1 MWKDEEFSDILH
13 EIFTRQL
20 GQAVKSLENY
30 LLVHPLSGGQDSLQT
45 LRSEYTLLMDYW
57 KKGFVDPQRD
67 NLYNQLLRR
76 LYMLV
81 ADALFQ
87 KRIGLSSVL
96 STCYQR
102 SRIEGKDW
110 AMATIKEQLEAYVSN
125 VAMLELEP
133 EHVRQ
138 KKGETIYVEHQKYM
152 SQLFCYLLTSPQLS
166 ESAGEAMGEVL
177 LSPTVDVFDQQLMIS
192 ALTISCMSVF
202 DLTKF
207 KMFVNVYQH
216 AADENLRQ
224 RALVGL
230 AFSLS
235 KGVSEYFPEVTASV
249 RQLCADESF
258 RRELTELQIQMVYC
272 MDTDDDSRYIK
283 DEIMPDLIKGNNL
296 QVTRKGLVEIEEDQ
310 LENILHPETAEQD
323 MEKMEDSMRKMADM
337 QRRGSDIYYAGF
349 SQMKRYPFFND
360 LSNWFVPFYPQH
372 PSISKIWEQSKGQKF
387 LRTITSLGAFCDSDK
402 YSFVLAFNE
411 VLSHL
416 PEQMLKMIDSGEA
429 APMAV
434 GGEVPFEEQRN
445 PAFRR
450 RVYLQSLYRFFRLFP
465 QRAEFCNPFER
476 EKVIFFCNP
485 AFTDA
490 DLSKEALEIAS
501 FLSKKKKYQK
511 AVEVLDIVVQEKRDA
526 EYCLMMGNLKMHLG
540 INSESERF
548 AVRDYYA
555 KALELLNNSQDDKIR
570 ERALKGYARALFS
583 LEQYE
588 EALKAYDQLLIVQP
602 DNRYAQLNSA
612 VCLVNL
618 DRYEEA
624 LKLLYKLNYENEQ
637 DDAVNRV
644 LAWALTLSEKY
655 DQAAKIYGHLLTQ
668 DTKNPADLLN
678 YGYCMWFRKDITG
691 AVSLFRQYVNSEE
704 GGKDNLKDD
713 FLSSEHDLIV
723 SRGISDIEILLMLD
737 AVSS

>member
-1 MWKDEEFSDILH
+1 MWKDEEFSNILP
-13 EIFTRQL
+13 EIFSRQL
-20 GQAVKSLENY
+20 GPAIKSLENY

-45 LRSEYTLLMDYW
+45 LRSEYTLLVDYW

-67 NLYNQLLRR
+67 NLYHQLLRR

-96 STCYQR
+96 STCYQH

-110 AMATIKEQLEAYVSN
+110 AMATIREQLEAYVSN

-152 SQLFCYLLTSPQLS
+152 SLLFCYLLTSPQLS
-166 ESAGEAMGEVL
+166 ESTGEAMGEVL
-177 LSPTVDVFDQQLMIS
+177 LSPTVDVFDQQLMVS
-192 ALTISCMSVF
+192 ALTLSCMNVF

-207 KMFVNVYQH
+207 RLFVNIYRN
-216 AADENLRQ
+216 ASDENLRQ

-230 AFSLS
+230 VFALS
-235 KGVSEYFPEVTASV
+235 KDVSEHFPEVTTSI
-249 RQLCADESF
+249 RQLCANETF

-272 MDTDDDSRYIK
+272 MDADDDSRFIK
-283 DEIMPDLIKGNNL
+283 DEIMPDLMKGNNL
-296 QVTRKGLVEIEEDQ
+296 QMTRKGLVEMEEDQ
-310 LENILHPETAEQD
+310 LENILHPEAAEQD
-323 MEKMEDSMRKMADM
+323 LEKMEVSMRKMADM

-349 SQMKRYPFFND
+349 SQMKRYPFFNE

-372 PSISKIWEQSKGQKF
+372 PSVSKIWEQSKGQKF
-387 LRTITSLGAFCDSDK
+387 LHTITSLGAFCDSDK

-411 VLSHL
+411 VLNHL
-416 PEQMLKMIDSGEA
+416 PEQMLKMIETGEA

-434 GGEVPFEEQRN
+434 GGEVPIEEQRN

-450 RVYLQSLYRFFRLFP
+450 RIYLQSLYRFFRLFP

-476 EKVIFFCNP
+476 EQVIFFSNP
-485 AFTDA
+485 VFVNA
-490 DLSKEALEIAS
+490 DLSKEALEMAS

-511 AVEVLDIVVQEKRDA
+511 AVEVLDIIAVEKHDA
-526 EYCLMMGNLKMHLG
+526 EYYLMMGNLKMQLG
-540 INSESERF
+540 INNDGER
-548 AVRDYYA
+548 AVVKDCYA
-555 KALELLNNSQDDKIR
+555 KALELMDDSQDEKIKQ
-570 ERALKGYARALFS
+570 RALKGYARVLFS
-583 LEQYE
+583 MEQYD
-588 EALKAYDQLLIVQP
+588 EALKVYSQLLVLQP
-602 DNRYAQLNSA
+602 ENRYAQLNSA

-618 DRYEEA
+618 NRYEEA
-624 LKLLYKLNYENEQ
+624 LKLLYKLNYEDEQ
-637 DDAVNRV
+637 DEAVNRV

-655 DQAAKIYGHLLTQ
+655 DQAAKIYNHLLALE
-668 DTKNPADLLN
+668 TKNPADLLN
-678 YGYCMWFRKDITG
+678 FGYCMWFRKDITG
-691 AVSLFRQYVNSEE
+691 AVSLFRQYVASED
-704 GGKDNLKDD
+704 GGLANLKDD
-713 FLSSEHDLIV
+713 FLSSEHALIQG
-723 SRGISDIEILLMLD
+723 RGIGEIEILLMLD